1 MRAGH
6 AAGARGASSRA
17 GSADAVQV
25 EEALLAET
33 FLRGKDK
40 HSVGGGNT
48 SDANGAGEDGLAVG
62 AVRISITVG
71 LDAVSIGVG

>member
-1 MRAGH
+1 M
-6 AAGARGASSRA
+6 
-17 GSADAVQV
+17 
-25 EEALLAET
+25 LAET

-48 SDANGAGEDGLAVG
+48 SDANGTGEDGLAVG